1 MSSTLTTIF
10 FPIFPWIFQI
20 LFIVFAVVVGLY
32 LASVGTQV
40 HTVVGLDGNCVC
52 SGIAAG
58 YKVISNLTSDC
69 AIN

>member
-20 LFIVFAVVVGLY
+20 LFIVFAVAVGLY

-40 HTVVGLDGNCVC
+40 YTVVGLDTNCVC
-52 SGIAAG
+52 SGLAAS
-58 YKVISNLTSDC
+58 YKVILNLTFDWH
-69 AIN
+69 

>member
-20 LFIVFAVVVGLY
+20 LFIVFAVAVGLY

-40 HTVVGLDGNCVC
+40 YAVVGLDTNCVC
-52 SGIAAG
+52 SGLAAG
-58 YKVISNLTSDC
+58 YKVILNLTFDWQ
-69 AIN
+69 